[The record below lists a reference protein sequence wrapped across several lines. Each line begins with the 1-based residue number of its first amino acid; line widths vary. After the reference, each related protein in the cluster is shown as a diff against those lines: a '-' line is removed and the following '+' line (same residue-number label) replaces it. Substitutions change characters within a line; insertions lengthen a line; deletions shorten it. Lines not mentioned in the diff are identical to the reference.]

1 MMELKL
7 NAKNHDYSIYIEE
20 NILESTGHHAK
31 KLTND
36 KVFVVTDSNVFPLYF
51 TKVKAALEQEGLQVS
66 HYVIPA
72 GETSKSLEMLGIL
85 YEACVKNRITR
96 TDLILALGGG
106 VVGDLTG
113 FLAATYLRGVNLM
126 QIPTTLLAQIDSSV
140 GGKTAIDLPS
150 GKNLAGA
157 FYQPKTVLIDPTVL
171 STLSEEIFADGMAEA
186 IKYACI
192 RDKEMLTLLQNPK
205 ENLMEIITRCVAIK
219 RNVVEQ
225 DEFDTGERM
234 ILNFG
239 HTVGHTI
246 EKMGN
251 YTEFT
256 HGQAVAVGTICIL
269 EMGQKLGRVSQEEVE
284 EVVSLLKSAHLPTSV
299 PYDGEACL
307 KTVVS
312 DKKMTGKTL
321 NAVLPKGLGDCTIE
335 QFHPEEFMNLAKNTS
350 IFKL

>member
-1 MMELKL
+1 MELRL
-7 NAKNHDYSIYIEE
+7 NAKNHDYSIFIQE
-20 NILESTGHHAK
+20 NILKDAGKHAN
-31 KLTND
+31 KLTGD

-51 TKVKAALEQEGLQVS
+51 DAVKSALEQENLTVS

-72 GETSKSLEMLGIL
+72 GEASKSLEMLGVL
-85 YEACVKNRITR
+85 YEECVKNRITR

-126 QIPTTLLAQIDSSV
+126 QIPTTFLAQIDSSV

-171 STLSEEIFADGMAEA
+171 STLSETLFADGMAEA

-192 RDKEMLTLLQNPK
+192 RDKEMLTLLKNPK
-205 ENLMEIITRCVAIK
+205 ENLLEIITRCVKIK
-219 RNVVEQ
+219 RDVVEH

-251 YTEFT
+251 YT
-256 HGQAVAVGTICIL
+256 
-269 EMGQKLGRVSQEEVE
+269 
-284 EVVSLLKSAHLPTSV
+284 
-299 PYDGEACL
+299 
-307 KTVVS
+307 
-312 DKKMTGKTL
+312 
-321 NAVLPKGLGDCTIE
+321 
-335 QFHPEEFMNLAKNTS
+335 
-350 IFKL
+350 

>member
-1 MMELKL
+1 MELKL

-20 NILESTGHHAK
+20 NILQDAGHHAK
-31 KLTND
+31 KLTGDN
-36 KVFVVTDSNVFPLYF
+36 VFVVTDSNVFPLYF
-51 TKVKAALEQEGLQVS
+51 DKVKSALEQEHLQVS

-72 GETSKSLEMLGIL
+72 GESSKSLEMLGAL
-85 YEACVKNRITR
+85 YEECVKNRITR

-126 QIPTTLLAQIDSSV
+126 QIPTTFLAQIDSSV

-157 FYQPKTVLIDPTVL
+157 FYQPKTVLIDPMVL
-171 STLSEEIFADGMAEA
+171 STLSDTIFADGMAEA

-192 RDKEMLTLLQNPK
+192 RDQSMLELLKAPK
-205 ENLMEIITRCVAIK
+205 ENLVEIITRCVKIK
-219 RNVVEQ
+219 RDVVEH

-256 HGQAVAVGTICIL
+256 HGQAVAVGMVCIL
-269 EMGQKLGRVSQEEVE
+269 EMGQKLGKVTEKEVTD
-284 EVVSLLKSAHLPTSV
+284 VVSLIRNSNLPVSV
-299 PYDGEACL
+299 PYNGEACL
-307 KTVVS
+307 KTVVT

-335 QFHPEEFMNLAKNTS
+335 KFNPEEFMELAKGTS
-350 IFKL
+350 VFQA